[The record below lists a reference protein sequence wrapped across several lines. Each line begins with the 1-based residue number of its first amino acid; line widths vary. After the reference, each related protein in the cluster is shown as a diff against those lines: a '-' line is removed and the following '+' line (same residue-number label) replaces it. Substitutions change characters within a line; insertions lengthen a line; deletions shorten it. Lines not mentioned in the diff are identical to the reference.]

1 MRGEER
7 REGNE
12 ERRMEVDQ
20 CLEDGEAELVVVSLQ
35 GSNTLKASG
44 FIWRTR
50 IQKGNSV
57 NISSSKTLDSS
68 TSPTGTR

>member
-1 MRGEER
+1 MEVN
-7 REGNE
+7 REGKVGNKG
-12 ERRMEVDQ
+12 VK
-20 CLEDGEAELVVVSLQ
+20 DGSGVGDGQAELVAVSPQ

-50 IQKGNSV
+50 TQKGNSA

>member
-1 MRGEER
+1 
-7 REGNE
+7 
-12 ERRMEVDQ
+12 MEVDH

-35 GSNTLKASG
+35 GSNTLKASE

>member
-1 MRGEER
+1 M
-7 REGNE
+7 
-12 ERRMEVDQ
+12 DH
-20 CLEDGEAELVVVSLQ
+20 CLEGGEAELVVVSLQ
-35 GSNTLKASG
+35 GSNTLKASE

-68 TSPTGTR
+68 TTPTGTR